1 MSTTFSKKSKNLF
14 FSSDVTVFSLHE
26 QHDASLNFGFRTHI
40 ILAKNVPWHIL
51 TPSAVA
57 CDMFLLRASAHHWH
71 VSAFFCNRE
80 FQGISYYKKT
90 ATLSPVW
97 RLLIFMRHRGF
108 EPRTTWLKVKCSTD
122 WANTPYAQN
131 RNRTSDTRIF
141 SPLLYQLSYLGV
153 MVIWFYAD

>member
-26 QHDASLNFGFRTHI
+26 QHDASLNSWFRTHI

-71 VSAFFCNRE
+71 VSAFLCNRN
-80 FQGISYYKKT
+80 QGISYYTKKPSYISVQRSSLHIFKT
-90 ATLSPVW
+90 A
-97 RLLIFMRHRGF
+97 H
-108 EPRTTWLKVKCSTD
+108 
-122 WANTPYAQN
+122 
-131 RNRTSDTRIF
+131 
-141 SPLLYQLSYLGV
+141 
-153 MVIWFYAD
+153 

>member
-51 TPSAVA
+51 APSAVA

-71 VSAFFCNRE
+71 YTKIQPVS
-80 FQGISYYKKT
+80 K
-90 ATLSPVW
+90 
-97 RLLIFMRHRGF
+97 LLRKQTVSIKDYG
-108 EPRTTWLKVKCSTD
+108 K
-122 WANTPYAQN
+122 
-131 RNRTSDTRIF
+131 
-141 SPLLYQLSYLGV
+141 
-153 MVIWFYAD
+153 